1 MASPLIPEDA
11 RLHGLYRRFAPA
23 GKLDYM
29 NRRVDGRVW
38 GWVVAGG
45 LVAGALDIAYACGYW
60 AIAANVPAQRILQS
74 VASGVLGRESS
85 VAGGWNTALLGLA
98 LHFFITLVMSLV
110 YFVASGKL
118 PALVQRPVALGAAY
132 GVALWIAMNYV
143 VVPLSN
149 AAGGGGPGLN
159 LWTGMSIA
167 AHVLLVGIPIAL
179 CARKARGG

>member
-1 MASPLIPEDA
+1 
-11 RLHGLYRRFAPA
+11 
-23 GKLDYM
+23 M
-29 NRRVDGRVW
+29 NRRVA

-45 LVAGALDIAYACGYW
+45 LVAGALDIAFACGYW
-60 AIAANVPAQRILQS
+60 AIARDVPAGRILQS
-74 VASGVLGRESS
+74 VASGVLGKASFD
-85 VAGGWNTALLGLA
+85 GGTATAMLGLA

-110 YFVASGKL
+110 YFAASRRL
-118 PALVQRPVALGAAY
+118 PALAQRPVALGALY

-149 AAGGGGPGLN
+149 AAGGSPGLD

-179 CARKARGG
+179 CARRATTPA